1 MSDIIKKII
10 SYYAHNEVTPET
22 RGKVLR
28 RLAVTQDDSAA
39 TEAYRQLWD
48 EIKAGE
54 DMKKRHSFAIR
65 RWWPKI
71 AAVLVPVLII
81 ISLAELHIINEA
93 KSIEDVALLQ
103 KHTLEGES
111 KNIVL
116 PDGTK
121 VEMKGGTV
129 MQYPSSFEGDERKVY
144 LVGEAF
150 FDVHHDDGK
159 PFRVVTPYF
168 DIREIGTSFNVSS
181 YMTTDEVTVYVKT
194 GIVELRPEAGD
205 SIYRLSEGENLSY
218 NVKSGKV
225 SVGTGLPRATPTWKT
240 SQINFDNMT
249 LAEAMN
255 KLSNVYGV
263 NITMLSRKH
272 YNQCIT
278 VHFNRGESLDAVL
291 KVIGNIFPDLK
302 YEIDGNNVIIR

>member
-48 EIKAGE
+48 EIKADE

-81 ISLAELHIINEA
+81 ISLTELHIISEA

-225 SVGTGLPRATPTWKT
+225 SVGMGLPRATPTWKT